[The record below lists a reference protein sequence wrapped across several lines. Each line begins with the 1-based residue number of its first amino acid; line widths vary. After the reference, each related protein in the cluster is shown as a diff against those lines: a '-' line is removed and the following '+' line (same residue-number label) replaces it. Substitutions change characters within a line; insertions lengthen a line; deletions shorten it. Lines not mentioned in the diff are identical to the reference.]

1 MATPPARRGIRGA
14 AHRRTAVLVGALIV
28 ILGAG
33 GAGAMATAGPTT
45 VVPSTAP
52 IAAGTLYFTRF
63 RPPSVNRVEFSY
75 RDSHLHLSTPTE
87 VARVPGA
94 DGIATGPDGH
104 LLVGGVH
111 TGKIFSVDPSSG
123 AAAAVPAG
131 IAAAMH
137 LSISPNGR
145 TLYTAG
151 EPGTLAAL
159 PLNPLGRGHE
169 IPIHGATDA
178 VTALAFGP
186 NGQVLYTDSPPAGR
200 GSIGLIDLATGETTR
215 LFTDLTGAH
224 GIVYDPWSRTYLVVG
239 GDIAL
244 QISPDNLHHIES
256 ELALP
261 GNRFDQA
268 AVTGRGQVLIASN
281 LGALVF
287 VDYSKTGRIGDTAD
301 VVISRNLA
309 HNLDDVAPLIGP
321 GAPPV
326 PTNAAVRVKVGLA
339 AVLVALA
346 LLVGMLVVAWRSRR
360 RTKPKRRTQ
369 RRPLPRWDRR
379 RREPGSVLGRP

>member
-1 MATPPARRGIRGA
+1 MATPPARRTIPGTARRRAGA
-14 AHRRTAVLVGALIV
+14 LVGALV
-28 ILGAG
+28 VVLGVG
-33 GAGAMATAGPTT
+33 GATAMATAGPTT

-63 RPPSVNRVEFSY
+63 HPPSVNRVAFSY
-75 RDSHLHLSTPTE
+75 RDRHLHLATPTE

-94 DGIATGPDGH
+94 DGIVTGPDGH
-104 LLVGGVH
+104 LLLGGVH
-111 TGKIFSVDPSSG
+111 TGEIFSVDPSSG
-123 AAAAVPAG
+123 AFTAVATG

-137 LSISPNGR
+137 LSISPDGR

-159 PLNPLGRGHE
+159 PLNPLGPGHE

-200 GSIGLIDLATGETTR
+200 GSIGLIDLATGQTTL
-215 LFTDLTGAH
+215 LFANLTGAH

-239 GDIAL
+239 GDVAL
-244 QISPDNLHHIES
+244 QISPDDLHHIES

-281 LGALVF
+281 LGALVL

-309 HNLDDVAPLIGP
+309 QNLDDVAPLIGP

-326 PTNAAVRVKVGLA
+326 PTGAAVRADVGLA

-346 LLVGMLVVAWRSRR
+346 LLVGVLVVAGRSRR
-360 RTKPKRRTQ
+360 RTKPKRHTP
-369 RRPLPRWDRR
+369 RRSLPRWDRR
-379 RREPGSVLGRP
+379 RREPGSVFGRP